1 MGSLG
6 RIGSAGN
13 AARRADATCTTEDL
27 RHVGPELDADQVLV
41 TVDEVLTRKPEPH
54 RFWELRTARVVTAE
68 GYRYLSGGGAAFLQC
83 LLVALL
89 LALGTQRSLLLI
101 ADGARWIRVF
111 FTETLGHLP
120 DKTILL
126 DWYHLH
132 QKCTEQCSRICRGK
146 QAKARLLLRLYRRL
160 WRGDVAAAVA
170 ILEAY
175 RPKAKNAE
183 VLDSLIAYLQAR
195 EAWIPNYRQRRIAQ
209 QYIGSGHV
217 EKANDLIVARRQKGR
232 GMQWSWGT
240 SDALAAL
247 RTLMLNQGWE
257 QYWQQRQI
265 LPLVAS

>member
-1 MGSLG
+1 
-6 RIGSAGN
+6 
-13 AARRADATCTTEDL
+13 
-27 RHVGPELDADQVLV
+27 
-41 TVDEVLTRKPEPH
+41 
-54 RFWELRTARVVTAE
+54 VVTAE

-120 DKTILL
+120 DKTMLL

-183 VLDSLIAYLQAR
+183 VLDTFVAYLQAR

-232 GMQWSWGT
+232 GMQWG
-240 SDALAAL
+240 
-247 RTLMLNQGWE
+247 
-257 QYWQQRQI
+257 
-265 LPLVAS
+265 